1 VTPPPD
7 LDELTPAQ
15 LRELVAML
23 LTKMA
28 ELEQKN
34 VELREEIARLKGL
47 KGRPD
52 IKPSGMDKGTEPA
65 KPASQGKPPRRGKVR
80 PRVSVEDRIIK
91 ATVPA
96 GSRFKGYETYTVQD
110 LVLSVH
116 AVRYLRERW
125 VTPDGKTIIAPLPE
139 GTRGHFGP
147 DLRRF
152 VLMQYHQ
159 GQTTLP
165 SARSSAC

>member
-1 VTPPPD
+1 MIPPPA

-15 LRELVAML
+15 LRELVALL

-34 VELREEIARLKGL
+34 LEQREEIARLKGL

-65 KPASQGKPPRRGKVR
+65 TPTGKGKHRRRGEVR

-96 GSRFKGYETYTVQD
+96 GSRFSGSFTVH
-110 LVLSVH
+110 S
-116 AVRYLRERW
+116 
-125 VTPDGKTIIAPLPE
+125 
-139 GTRGHFGP
+139 
-147 DLRRF
+147 
-152 VLMQYHQ
+152 
-159 GQTTLP
+159 
-165 SARSSAC
+165 